1 LHFYLELATKPVRIK
16 RAIVKN
22 ELPVPEVAEISAGT
36 NAAANRRFSTFPAL
50 QNRKYRL
57 FFFGQFV
64 SVIGTWMQIV
74 AQGWL
79 VLQFTTSPA
88 TLGFVAAMA
97 TVPSLLFSLF
107 GGLAVDRLNNKT
119 LLYITQ
125 GSNFVLSLGL
135 GILTLLDLVTLPILA
150 GLAFCMGT
158 VNAVDAPARQ
168 AFVSQIVTRDQL
180 ASAIALNSAVFNA
193 ARAIGPAVSGLII
206 AYIGTGVAFIFNAFS
221 YSILFLALNFI
232 PFSQAKVKVKAN
244 VFRAIGD
251 GIRYTFT
258 HPLIRV
264 LIIFTGVLS
273 VFGWSYSTLMPLI
286 AKARFGLEAQ
296 GLGYFYAAT
305 GLGSLLATYL
315 VGAHSKRISPVAF
328 IAFGNAVFACG
339 LTGFALTTDR
349 YLAMPFLFLIGLGLL
364 CQAATM
370 NTLIQSVVRNEY
382 RGRVMSLYVLM
393 FLGFAPFGN
402 FEIGFLSEN
411 LSIPHAL
418 VINAGVVL
426 SFGLI
431 VFQFRTRIRDA
442 YRAYNQSNQ

>member
-1 LHFYLELATKPVRIK
+1 LHFYSELATKPVRIK
-16 RAIVKN
+16 RSNDKN
-22 ELPVPEVAEISAGT
+22 ELSVPEVAEISAGT

-50 QNRKYRL
+50 QNRRYRL

-107 GGLAVDRLNNKT
+107 GGLAVDRLNNKK

-125 GSNFVLSLGL
+125 GSNFVLSLSL
-135 GILTLLDLVTLPILA
+135 GILTLLDLVTLPVLA

-193 ARAIGPAVSGLII
+193 ARAIGPAISGLII

-232 PFSQAKVKVKAN
+232 PFTQTKVKVKAN
-244 VFRAIGD
+244 VFHAIGD

-286 AKARFGLEAQ
+286 AKTRYGLDAQ
-296 GLGYFYAAT
+296 GLGYFYTAT

-315 VGAHSKRISPVAF
+315 VGAHSKKISPLAF

-339 LTGFALTTDR
+339 LTGFALTTDW

-370 NTLIQSVVRNEY
+370 NTLIQSVVRNEF

-418 VINAGVVL
+418 VINAVVVL
-426 SFGLI
+426 LFGLI
-431 VFQFRTRIRDA
+431 VFQFRKRIRDA